1 MEKKTLKWMETTK
14 HGPPHT
20 NTVGDGSTMDGDGW
34 EGGGTVELLKG
45 TSVRGQ
51 LHAIYLYQALEQQS
65 GILGNVNTGTTN
77 KVE

>member
-1 MEKKTLKWMETTK
+1 MVHRTQTQLEMVQLWME
-14 HGPPHT
+14 
-20 NTVGDGSTMDGDGW
+20 MDGRVG
-34 EGGGTVELLKG
+34 VELLKG